1 MINKLRE
8 NKAIKI
14 IGNILYYLLV
24 IIVLLILAV
33 ILFQRVSN
41 NNASIGGIRIFNI
54 VTESMVPEY
63 NVGDILVSKSIDP
76 SKVKVGD
83 DLVYLGNTGSF
94 QDKIITHR
102 VIAIEQGEDGKYL
115 FHTQGI
121 ANPEPDPVVSEDQIY
136 GTIIYKTVILSF
148 ISKII
153 NNLFGFYFLI
163 FVPLTVLI
171 IVKIIKIH
179 GEKDD
184 EDDEEDEESESKDEE
199 DEEDEESES
208 KDEEDEEKNK
218 TKKEKKQIEEK
229 ENTDEEEDKGEKR
242 K

>member
-33 ILFQRVSN
+33 VLFQRVSN

-76 SKVKVGD
+76 SNVKVGD

-102 VIAIEQGEDGKYL
+102 VIAIEQDENGKYL

-136 GTIIYKTVILSF
+136 GIIIYKTVILSF

-179 GEKDD
+179 
-184 EDDEEDEESESKDEE
+184 
-199 DEEDEESES
+199 ES

-229 ENTDEEEDKGEKR
+229 ENTDEEEDNGEKR